1 MHQQLRFWGLTGLL
15 PPEREEQARKPK
27 VSEARAERKARRGG
41 GGAEKLPPAADAIDL
56 FQAAIGR
63 PKGDL
68 AYMTHLEKV
77 FQGGRFAQTLYYSKE
92 AGMSTC
98 TFATSSPPSDGKN
111 CVPSRARTL
120 LRPIRYT
127 ST

>member
-1 MHQQLRFWGLTGLL
+1 MLCCLRALNRDSDSEDEIASKLKFGSVAAMHQQLRFWGLTGLL

-41 GGAEKLPPAADAIDL
+41 GEDEKLPPAADAIDL

-77 FQGGRFAQTLYYSKE
+77 FQGGRFAQTLYYS
-92 AGMSTC
+92 
-98 TFATSSPPSDGKN
+98 
-111 CVPSRARTL
+111 
-120 LRPIRYT
+120 
-127 ST
+127 